1 MCGLVRIL
9 LGTGECSTGCESGAF
24 SDDDED
30 EDEDDGAAEHSDHTS
45 LLG

>member
-9 LGTGECSTGCESGAF
+9 LGTGECSTGCESGVF

-30 EDEDDGAAEHSDHTS
+30 EDDGTAEHSDHTS